1 MALMKQLLR
10 VNSVLDNL
18 AILARLCFAFVIFEA
33 YFLSWSEMFFL
44 DKFCGL
50 VFQLSLEMWKF
61 ECILIMEVYLHIL
74 SHLITFY
81 LEKMNNSCRIA
92 CKIERRSCTI
102 RNFNSFGTSTC
113 ILCTSSCQRFCLH
126 SEAEYLDV
134 RC

>member
-61 ECILIMEVYLHIL
+61 ECNIDYGGLFTHLISSYHIL
-74 SHLITFY
+74 SRKNEQFLQDS
-81 LEKMNNSCRIA
+81 M
-92 CKIERRSCTI
+92 
-102 RNFNSFGTSTC
+102 
-113 ILCTSSCQRFCLH
+113 
-126 SEAEYLDV
+126 
-134 RC
+134 